1 VNELAFALRF
11 LAALCVIAGVLVGLR
26 YAGLALQ
33 RGRAR
38 SDSRYLAVLDTAYLP
53 GGASLH
59 VVRAGERL
67 IVVGRSA
74 SSVARLAE
82 LGASA
87 PRGPMDAPR
96 KA

>member
-1 VNELAFALRF
+1 VSEFAFALRF
-11 LAALCVIAGVLVGLR
+11 LAALAVVAGVLFGLR
-26 YAGLALQ
+26 YAGLAVQ

-67 IVVGRSA
+67 IVVGRCA
-74 SSVARLAE
+74 SSIAMLGE
-82 LGASA
+82 LGAA
-87 PRGPMDAPR
+87 PARGPVDALR
-96 KA
+96 ET

>member
-11 LAALCVIAGVLVGLR
+11 LAALAVVAGVLVGLR
-26 YAGLALQ
+26 YAGLTLQ

-38 SDSRYLAVLDTAYLP
+38 SDARYLAVLHTAYLP

-67 IVVGRSA
+67 VVVGRCA
-74 SSVARLAE
+74 SSIALVTELDAAVAR
-82 LGASA
+82 
-87 PRGPMDAPR
+87 GPTAALR
-96 KA
+96 EA

>member
-11 LAALCVIAGVLVGLR
+11 LAALVVVAGVLVGLR

-38 SDSRYLAVLDTAYLP
+38 SDSRYLTVLDTAYLP

-59 VVRAGERL
+59 VVRAGERF
-67 IVVGRSA
+67 IVVGRCA
-74 SSVARLAE
+74 SSIVT
-82 LGASA
+82 LGEFGAA
-87 PRGPMDAPR
+87 TARGPADALREP
-96 KA
+96 

>member
-11 LAALCVIAGVLVGLR
+11 LAALCVIAGVLVGRR

-82 LGASA
+82 LDASA

>member
-11 LAALCVIAGVLVGLR
+11 FAALAVVAGVLVGLR

-67 IVVGRSA
+67 VVVGRSA
-74 SSVARLAE
+74 SSIVTLGD

-87 PRGPMDAPR
+87 ARGAADGLR
-96 KA
+96 ET

>member
-1 VNELAFALRF
+1 MNELAFAFRF
-11 LAALCVIAGVLVGLR
+11 LAALGVVAGILAGLR

-67 IVVGRSA
+67 IVVGRCA
-74 SSVARLAE
+74 SSIAALAE
-82 LGASA
+82 LEAA
-87 PRGPMDAPR
+87 AARGPVGALR
-96 KA
+96 ET

>member
-1 VNELAFALRF
+1 MNELAFALRF
-11 LAALCVIAGVLVGLR
+11 LAALAVVAGVLVGLR

-38 SDSRYLAVLDTAYLP
+38 SDLRYLAVLDTAYLP

-67 IVVGRSA
+67 IVVGRCA
-74 SSVARLAE
+74 SSIATLGE
-82 LGASA
+82 LGAA
-87 PRGPMDAPR
+87 AARGPADALR
-96 KA
+96 ET